1 MPSDPAKRN
10 YRNIELDYDK
20 DFEEWNVNER
30 RAHIIKKIENDS
42 NIILPSDVNYSRQA
56 EKFGVSVQ
64 TISNDMDVIAD
75 RIEET
80 IGKDEEMLAKQI
92 FIEGAK
98 AEKRNGNHDK
108 ASRILDRY
116 ASWLENR
123 GYKEKEANDETEV
136 NVNLG

>member
-10 YRNIELDYDK
+10 YSSIDLDYEKDK
-20 DFEEWNVNER
+20 EEWTTNER
-30 RAHIIKKIENDS
+30 RAHLIKKIEQDVDV
-42 NIILPSDVNYSRQA
+42 ILPSDINYSTQA
-56 EKFGVSVQ
+56 EKFSVSVQ
-64 TISNDMDVIAD
+64 TISNDIDVLAD

-80 IGKDEEMLAKQI
+80 IGEDEEMLAKQI

-98 AEKRNGNHDK
+98 EEKRKGNNDK